1 MIIVMQIIILLHK
14 EEYYQKYKI
23 KNIIYIYDGHRISDM
38 YKRETCVGRYII
50 CMFILFFDT
59 SYIIYIYIYIY
70 ICKVCMCVY
79 SMVCFVKI
87 PEKKYFNSFDTWRIN
102 SANEKK

>member
-38 YKRETCVGRYII
+38 YKRETCVGRYIYV
-50 CMFILFFDT
+50 CSFYM
-59 SYIIYIYIYIY
+59 
-70 ICKVCMCVY
+70 CKVCVCVC
-79 SMVCFVKI
+79 VVW
-87 PEKKYFNSFDTWRIN
+87 YFL
-102 SANEKK
+102 